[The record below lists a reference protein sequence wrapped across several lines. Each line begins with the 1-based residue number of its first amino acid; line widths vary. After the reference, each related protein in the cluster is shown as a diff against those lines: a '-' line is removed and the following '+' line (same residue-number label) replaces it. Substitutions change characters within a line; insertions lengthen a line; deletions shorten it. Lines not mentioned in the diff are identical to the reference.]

1 MKPTRSEDLLAK
13 ALVDPASVFSNPM
26 AVVDEDRLSS
36 ERKIE
41 ILRHWAYDALEMQVA
56 DEEGFP
62 ARKPAHLLDSV
73 LSALHRLGAAPD
85 IEHSPPTKQGC
96 V

>member
-1 MKPTRSEDLLAK
+1 MKSKISEDLLAR
-13 ALVDPASVFSNPM
+13 ALIDPARVFSNPM
-26 AVVDEDRLSS
+26 AVLDEDSLSR

-41 ILRHWAYDALEMQVA
+41 ILKHWEYDALEMQVA

-62 ARKPAHLLDSV
+62 ARQPGHLLDSV
-73 LSALHRLGAAPD
+73 LAALHRLGAGPD
-85 IEHSPPTKQGC
+85 IEHSPPTKQGG